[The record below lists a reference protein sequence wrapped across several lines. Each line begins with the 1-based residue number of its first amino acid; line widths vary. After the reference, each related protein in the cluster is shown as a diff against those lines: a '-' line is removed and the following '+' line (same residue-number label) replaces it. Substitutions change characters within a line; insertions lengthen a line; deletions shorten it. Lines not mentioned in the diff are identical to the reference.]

1 MGCRPPGGDVRTSP
15 LDEGLGSDPSPEASG
30 LRRQEVGSGQEAG
43 LNATC
48 TGCDRPWGRRRH
60 PTAILVRE
68 GREARLTPRSQG
80 PCDPSRLHPSLGF
93 TASSAPCSIKGD
105 IPPSQGPGDKRR
117 TPAFRV
123 LGAPWKEDSVLVGG
137 ADER

>member
-1 MGCRPPGGDVRTSP
+1 MGCRPPGGDVRTTP

-105 IPPSQGPGDKRR
+105 IPPITGAWGQEANTGVQSARR
-117 TPAFRV
+117 S
-123 LGAPWKEDSVLVGG
+123 LEGG
-137 ADER
+137 LCLSWRRR